1 MKKILFGIIITI
13 SLFAS
18 DPIQYGAYYGDIK
31 IKMNNYNNYPE
42 NDVSSA
48 GNVYLYK
55 QKKDT
60 VNYIYET
67 KVKHITSGLKAAK
80 EFAIEKKAK
89 YFAIDN
95 ITHEVILGE
104 NKVVVMTN
112 YNVLTF
118 D

>member
-1 MKKILFGIIITI
+1 MKKILLGIVIAIN
-13 SLFAS
+13 LFANE
-18 DPIQYGAYYGDIK
+18 PLQYGAYYGNIK
-31 IKMNNYNNYPE
+31 EKISNYNSYTE

-55 QKKDT
+55 QKKET

-67 KVKHITSGLKAAK
+67 KIQHITSGLKAAK
-80 EFAIEKKAK
+80 EFAILKKLK

-95 ITHEVILGE
+95 VTHQVVISE

-112 YNVLTF
+112 YNVLAF